1 MLLLILWIW
10 CMNTPEHFVSLI
22 SLNIS
27 ATRQSNILRPRRML
41 VPQREASRDSGSS
54 LGPMVDAKKSQDV
67 ISLSRGHMVKDSVG
81 ETKNMVTVL
90 GEIQEDASITPPTI
104 SGTITKT
111 FDESFN
117 SFDAPRDHV
126 KPITGCKDDKA
137 IPLLHGES
145 QQTDGQK
152 KVQHSALEH
161 FKIL

>member
-1 MLLLILWIW
+1 MNTREYFVLLI
-10 CMNTPEHFVSLI
+10 S
-22 SLNIS
+22 SNIS
-27 ATRQSNILRPRRML
+27 ANRQSNILRPRRML
-41 VPQREASRDSGSS
+41 VPQREALRNSGSS
-54 LGPMVDAKKSQDV
+54 L
-67 ISLSRGHMVKDSVG
+67 GHMVKDSVG
-81 ETKNMVTVL
+81 ETKNSAAVL

-145 QQTDGQK
+145 QETDGQK
-152 KVQHSALEH
+152 KVQHSVGSNAVSQGNCWSLL
-161 FKIL
+161 FLNC